1 MVALEGERG
10 FSFCWPAGENKES
23 FGLSRGAP
31 APESK
36 QLTTTTALNH
46 DGGEQNRQSGRG
58 VIQRSSFKRHVQTI
72 QSINDKVT
80 YVRRLKWGSDSGA
93 CRRWGTGWE

>member
-1 MVALEGERG
+1 MVALEGERS

-58 VIQRSSFKRHVQTI
+58 VIQRSSFKRSNQQTI
-72 QSINDKVT
+72 KDLRKTSPGNGDQMIV
-80 YVRRLKWGSDSGA
+80 VHA
-93 CRRWGTGWE
+93 EGWE